1 MPANHSGIHRILWNV
16 AKYLLYWFAFRILG
30 RLPMPALY
38 FIADGV
44 AALSY
49 RVSPNARAAVMDNV
63 RHAIPDASER
73 KRTKVAKQIFRNA
86 TYYYAELAHVPYVD
100 GKQFLERVKVTGIPE
115 HLAPSL
121 ATGKGA
127 VLLSA
132 HYGNPEV
139 AMQVMLPLGI
149 HIFAVTEPVE
159 PPALSRLMNSV
170 RSSKGIEFKPVGLPS
185 VKRIVQT
192 VRGGHCVALMGDRDI
207 AGPRMRLPF
216 LGEETWMPTG
226 PIEVAIRNDVP
237 VFPTFSMRRGRGR
250 FEGVVEPPLTIE
262 RTGDLEADTLAAMLQ
277 YIERL
282 EARLRAEPD
291 QWAVLERIWDAPA
304 GAGEQPK
311 ADTVAA

>member
-1 MPANHSGIHRILWNV
+1 VL
-16 AKYLLYWFAFRILG
+16 KYLLYWFAFRVLG
-30 RLPMPALY
+30 RLPIPALY

-49 RVSPNARAAVMDNV
+49 RFSPNIRAAVLDNV
-63 RHAIPDASER
+63 RHAIPAASER
-73 KRTKVAKQIFRNA
+73 KRRKVTKQIFRNA
-86 TYYYAELAHVPYVD
+86 TYYYAELAHLPHVD
-100 GKQFLERVKVTGIPE
+100 SQQFLERVRVTGIPE
-115 HLAPSL
+115 FLAPSL

-149 HIFAVTEPVE
+149 HIFAVTEPIE
-159 PPALSRLMNSV
+159 PPALARLLNTV

-185 VKRIVQT
+185 VKRIIQT
-192 VRGGHCVALMGDRDI
+192 IRGGHCVALMGDRDI
-207 AGPRMRLPF
+207 GGPRMRLPF

-237 VFPTFSMRRGRGR
+237 VFPCFSMRRGKFR
-250 FEGVVEPPLTIE
+250 FEGQVEEPLNIE
-262 RTGDLEADTLAAMLQ
+262 RTGDLQADVRAAMLQ
-277 YIERL
+277 YIEKL

-304 GAGEQPK
+304 EAGEKPK